1 MLPGVKPSRE
11 LLMSDVDVR
20 STASPLLRSLP
31 PSPEENTMLKFHL
44 RRDLDLLRAELN
56 FCRERSERRG
66 GWTDHGGHN

>member
-20 STASPLLRSLP
+20 STASPLLRF
-31 PSPEENTMLKFHL
+31 PEENTMLKFHL